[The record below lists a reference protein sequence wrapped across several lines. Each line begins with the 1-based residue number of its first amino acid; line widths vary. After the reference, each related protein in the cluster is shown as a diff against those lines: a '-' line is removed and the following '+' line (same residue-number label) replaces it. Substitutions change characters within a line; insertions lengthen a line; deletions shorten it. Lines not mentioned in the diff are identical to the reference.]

1 MVFLNLLFFLLI
13 QNSLQVILFYFT
25 YLFILSLM
33 LTITEQILFTIR
45 NSNKMLIEV
54 NTLVK
59 KLKTYHI
66 LYKKNPTKILIY
78 NIAVKQNI

>member
-1 MVFLNLLFFLLI
+1 
-13 QNSLQVILFYFT
+13 
-25 YLFILSLM
+25 M

-54 NTLVK
+54 KTLVK
-59 KLKTYHI
+59 KLKAYYI

-78 NIAVKQNI
+78 NIAVK